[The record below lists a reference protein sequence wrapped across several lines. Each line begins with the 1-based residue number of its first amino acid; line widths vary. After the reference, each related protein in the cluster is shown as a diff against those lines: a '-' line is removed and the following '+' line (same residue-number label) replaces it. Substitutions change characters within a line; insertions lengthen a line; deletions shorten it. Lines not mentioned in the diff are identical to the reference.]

1 MALSQF
7 SPNEYRLLR
16 LPAPIGKKSGRRVF
30 MPEKGHNSLSEYHRR
45 YRTAN
50 GACPMQALRYPST
63 LYGDDSA
70 VSQ

>member
-7 SPNEYRLLR
+7 SPNEYRLLC
-16 LPAPIGKKSGRRVF
+16 LPALNGKRWRSRVF

-45 YRTAN
+45 YTTAN
-50 GACPMQALRYPST
+50 LACIKHKRRYPST

-70 VSQ
+70 VSH